1 MNIQKLSSLQ
11 APLNAR
17 YREEPEA
24 ARITL
29 KVTDRIDD
37 DNIACKVDTARV
49 KQKGQ
54 TRLKTTNK

>member
-1 MNIQKLSSLQ
+1 MNIRKLSSLQ

-29 KVTDRIDD
+29 KVTD
-37 DNIACKVDTARV
+37 
-49 KQKGQ
+49 
-54 TRLKTTNK
+54 